1 MGRFVTKTRLQ
12 TTLGRIRR
20 QRKKVVFTNGCF
32 DLLHAG
38 HVAYLQKA
46 RRLGDVLVVGLNSDS
61 SVKRL
66 KGKGRPILSQAD
78 RAKIIASLV
87 CVDYVVIFGQ
97 DTPLNLIKNV
107 KPDILVKGGDYKAD
121 NIVGADIVR
130 SYGGKV
136 KTIPL
141 VRNKSTKSI
150 ISSILRRYG
159 KNNRIRLTAV

>member
-1 MGRFVTKTRLQ
+1 MVTQ
-12 TTLGRIRR
+12 TKLKKILGVLR
-20 QRKKVVFTNGCF
+20 QERKKIVFTNGCF

-66 KGKGRPILSQAD
+66 KGKGRPILSQTD
-78 RAKIIASLV
+78 RAKIITALA

-107 KPDILVKGGDYKAD
+107 KPDILVKGADYQTD
-121 NIVGADIVR
+121 NIVGAEFVL

-136 KTIPL
+136 STIPL
-141 VRNKSTKSI
+141 MKNKSTRSI
-150 ISSILRRYG
+150 ISLILRRYG